1 MAPDWLYLAVAIV
14 AEVVAT
20 SALKASDGFSRLVP
34 AILVVIGYAIA
45 FVCLSLTL
53 RSIPVG
59 VVYAIWSGAGIVLI
73 TLVGYFAFKQALD
86 AAALVGMGLIVAG
99 VLVINLFSRTAGH

>member
-1 MAPDWLYLAVAIV
+1 MNPWIYLSVAIL

-20 SALKASDGFSRLVP
+20 SCLKASEGFTKLLPS
-34 AILVVIGYAIA
+34 LVVVLGYGIA
-45 FVCLSLTL
+45 FWFLALSL

-59 VVYAIWSGAGIVLI
+59 IAYAVWSGAGIVLI
-73 TLVGYFAFKQALD
+73 SLIGWAVFQQSLD

-99 VLVINLFSRTAGH
+99 VLVIHVFSRAVAH